1 MCLVLNVF
9 AQEDS
14 TFVCYYSPTYET
26 HPFWYYFPIS
36 GINAANVFE
45 KYDGSFGMQLLSTF
59 HTPPP
64 EMVFPQSP
72 IVTYN
77 RRGQYLNTTF
87 GPFTDESLIPGY
99 YSHIIKDGLGGYLA
113 LDMFEHRIHRLS
125 NNLQFIDYE
134 EIPSNLGSVQ
144 RVLNILDVTDG
155 FVVLSDIYMTNYFAI
170 TKLNYDMTIC
180 WESYMERILPIK
192 SLSQTSDGGYIVF
205 PRIDKRSMPIVSI
218 SQTSDGG
225 YIVWV
230 GGHAGSNYDYF
241 NTLRLS
247 SQGDSLWTKQ
257 AISPSVQDIIEL
269 NDRYFGLIYRS
280 LGINNV
286 ELRIY
291 DFGIDFENED
301 PEDPI
306 LVIPTYPLLDNDI
319 YGLGDP
325 YSVIRTSDNCII
337 IAVSTPIGEIFK
349 FDSNFNL
356 IWISNALQNEKIGI
370 GFHPLIELG
379 NGDFLYCAL
388 VEELPYRLALVR
400 IDSNGNYVGIDDDT
414 EQTPAKPA
422 ILVYP
427 NPFRREIILEMKVAD
442 SSVNLLE
449 VYNIKGQLVESKTIR
464 GTKATWTPQ
473 NLPSGVYILKFMGNS
488 KQIASKMI
496 TYIR

>member
-1 MCLVLNVF
+1 MSMKVKKLIVLLFYMCLVLNVF

-26 HPFWYYFPIS
+26 HPFWYFFPIS

-125 NNLQFIDYE
+125 NNLQFVEWVQLETDTGTLMSIMDLIIE
-134 EIPSNLGSVQ
+134 NNGFIVVSNHPGYIIAKFTSD
-144 RVLNILDVTDG
+144 LNCLWSTPLPAHQHKRLRK
-155 FVVLSDIYMTNYFAI
+155 LSDGSYVNLWWYSPHFRVMKIST
-170 TKLNYDMTIC
+170 TGDTI
-180 WESYMERILPIK
+180 
-192 SLSQTSDGGYIVF
+192 
-205 PRIDKRSMPIVSI
+205 
-218 SQTSDGG
+218 
-225 YIVWV
+225 
-230 GGHAGSNYDYF
+230 
-241 NTLRLS
+241 
-247 SQGDSLWTKQ
+247 WTKQ
-257 AISPSVQDIIEL
+257 LLCEYVDDFIE
-269 NDRYFGLIYRS
+269 
-280 LGINNV
+280 INNRFYGFAYWSININTV

-301 PEDPI
+301 PGDPI
-306 LVIPTYPLLDNDI
+306 LVIPTYPLLGNDI

-356 IWISNALQNEKIGI
+356 IWSSNALQNEKIGI

-400 IDSNGNYVGIDDDT
+400 I
-414 EQTPAKPA
+414 
-422 ILVYP
+422 
-427 NPFRREIILEMKVAD
+427 
-442 SSVNLLE
+442 
-449 VYNIKGQLVESKTIR
+449 
-464 GTKATWTPQ
+464 
-473 NLPSGVYILKFMGNS
+473 
-488 KQIASKMI
+488 
-496 TYIR
+496 

>member
-1 MCLVLNVF
+1 MSMKVKKLIVLLFYMCLVLNVF

-26 HPFWYYFPIS
+26 HPFWYFFPIS
-36 GINAANVFE
+36 GIDAANVFE

-125 NNLQFIDYE
+125 NNLQFVEWVQLETDTGTLMSIMDLIIE
-134 EIPSNLGSVQ
+134 NNGFIVVSNHPGYIIAKFTSD
-144 RVLNILDVTDG
+144 LNCLWSTPLPAHQHKRLRK
-155 FVVLSDIYMTNYFAI
+155 LSDGSYVNLWWYSPHFRVMKIST
-170 TKLNYDMTIC
+170 TGDTI
-180 WESYMERILPIK
+180 
-192 SLSQTSDGGYIVF
+192 
-205 PRIDKRSMPIVSI
+205 
-218 SQTSDGG
+218 
-225 YIVWV
+225 
-230 GGHAGSNYDYF
+230 
-241 NTLRLS
+241 
-247 SQGDSLWTKQ
+247 WTKQ
-257 AISPSVQDIIEL
+257 LLCEYVDDFIE
-269 NDRYFGLIYRS
+269 
-280 LGINNV
+280 INNRFYGFAYWSININTV

-301 PEDPI
+301 PGDPI
-306 LVIPTYPLLDNDI
+306 LVIPTYPLLGNDI

-356 IWISNALQNEKIGI
+356 IWSSNALQNEKIGI

>member
-1 MCLVLNVF
+1 MKVKKLIVLLFYMCLVLNVF

-26 HPFWYYFPIS
+26 HPFWYFFPIS
-36 GINAANVFE
+36 GIDAANVFE

-125 NNLQFIDYE
+125 NNLQFVEWVQLETDTGTLMSIMDLIIE
-134 EIPSNLGSVQ
+134 NNGFIVVSNHPGYIIAKFTSD
-144 RVLNILDVTDG
+144 LNCLWSTPLPAHQHKRLRK
-155 FVVLSDIYMTNYFAI
+155 LSDGSYVNLWWYSPHFRVMKIST
-170 TKLNYDMTIC
+170 TGDTI
-180 WESYMERILPIK
+180 
-192 SLSQTSDGGYIVF
+192 
-205 PRIDKRSMPIVSI
+205 
-218 SQTSDGG
+218 
-225 YIVWV
+225 
-230 GGHAGSNYDYF
+230 
-241 NTLRLS
+241 
-247 SQGDSLWTKQ
+247 WTKQ
-257 AISPSVQDIIEL
+257 LLCEYVDDFIE
-269 NDRYFGLIYRS
+269 
-280 LGINNV
+280 INNRFYGFAYWSININTV

-301 PEDPI
+301 PGDPI
-306 LVIPTYPLLDNDI
+306 LVIPTYPLLGNDI

-356 IWISNALQNEKIGI
+356 IWSSNALQNEKIGI